1 MFGVFWCLSCLAFL
15 FSSDLEL
22 PIFAHP
28 LALASFTLLYF
39 LNPTKIFHYRS
50 RRWLLRILVG
60 EAFIFYYTP
69 NISKL
74 FLRGHLHLQILTEFE
89 RSNEPIKCHCCA
101 DIETSQLICYA
112 NQLTRFY
119 MRATLALN
127 GLNSRD
133 IKRRN
138 LGQAQRH
145 CRTSGEN
152 QEQTLNFKW

>member
-119 MRATLALN
+119 MRATLAFNVLTN
-127 GLNSRD
+127 ISLE
-133 IKRRN
+133 I
-138 LGQAQRH
+138 
-145 CRTSGEN
+145 N
-152 QEQTLNFKW
+152 QLIISVGTKVNPFT

>member
-60 EAFIFYYTP
+60 EAFIFYYTEYFQTFSEGSSP
-69 NISKL
+69 S
-74 FLRGHLHLQILTEFE
+74 
-89 RSNEPIKCHCCA
+89 P
-101 DIETSQLICYA
+101 DI
-112 NQLTRFY
+112 N
-119 MRATLALN
+119 
-127 GLNSRD
+127 
-133 IKRRN
+133 
-138 LGQAQRH
+138 
-145 CRTSGEN
+145 
-152 QEQTLNFKW
+152 